1 MTAPTYHTIR
11 KARTARLN
19 VEPFDPHE
27 HALMSHTPDGLPGGF
42 LTLPDLGKA
51 QMLAMREGMDL
62 LARLHDDD
70 LVEEWIGDIL
80 TLAQDPETVGLLMV
94 NVIRGIAPV
103 LAVRMGTDTR
113 EDARELYRSFAFDA
127 WMKNFDEE
135 EVA

>member
-1 MTAPTYHTIR
+1 
-11 KARTARLN
+11 
-19 VEPFDPHE
+19 
-27 HALMSHTPDGLPGGF
+27 MSHTTDGLPGGF
-42 LTLPDLGKA
+42 LTLPGLGKA

-80 TLAQDPETVGLLMV
+80 TLAEDPETVGLLMV